1 MADRDFYEVL
11 GVARDATADQIKKA
25 YRNLAR
31 KYHPDVNPGDKA
43 AEAQF
48 KEAQAAYDVLGDT
61 EKRAMYDKF
70 GHAGF
75 QGAGAYGPRT
85 GAWDYRS
92 SQAPPGGGATF
103 DFSDF
108 FGGGGG
114 GGSAGGG
121 PGGGVHFGTDDSGGM
136 GGGFFEELMS
146 RVRGGGTGAGPAR
159 GRRGSAAATPPT
171 EAELT
176 IPFETAVKGGT
187 TSIELSRSDGRREAL
202 DVKIPP
208 GTDTGSRLRLRGRG
222 DAAPGGAPG
231 DLIIRVTVQPHAY
244 FRREG
249 RDLFVDVPLT
259 IAEASLGSRVDV
271 PTLDGARSLSIPAG
285 TSSGQKLRLRGQG
298 VPESGTKP
306 AGDLFVVPRIVVP
319 KSMDEESRK
328 LLEQF
333 AERNPAAPRV
343 GLW

>member
-1 MADRDFYEVL
+1 MADRDYYEVL
-11 GVARDATADQIKKA
+11 GVPRDASAEQVKKA

-31 KYHPDVNPGDKA
+31 KYHPDVNPGDKG
-43 AEAQF
+43 AEAHF
-48 KEAQAAYDVLGDT
+48 KEAQAAYDVLGDS

-85 GAWDYRS
+85 GAWDYRA

-103 DFSDF
+103 DFSDL

-114 GGSAGGG
+114 N
-121 PGGGVHFGTDDSGGM
+121 VHFGTDETSDA

-146 RVRGGGTGAGPAR
+146 RVRGGGATGASR
-159 GRRGSAAATPPT
+159 GRRSPAATPPT

-208 GTDTGSRLRLRGRG
+208 GTDTGTRLRLRGRG
-222 DAAPGGAPG
+222 DAAPGGSPG
-231 DLIIRVTVQPHAY
+231 DLIIRVTVLPHPY
-244 FRREG
+244 FRREN
-249 RDLFVDVPLT
+249 RDLSVDVPLT
-259 IAEASLGSRVDV
+259 IAEASLGARIDV

-298 VPESGTKP
+298 VPASGSKP
-306 AGDLFVVPRIVVP
+306 AGDLFVVPRVVVP
-319 KSMDEESRK
+319 KSMDDESRK

-333 AERNPAAPRV
+333 AERNPASPRV